1 MLYTEDTRIE
11 ALAVHVVGNK
21 SKDEP
26 LTVSPEL
33 SAQVAD
39 EGLMRTLTAYF
50 LGGFKSEECYNLHHE
65 TDLGC
70 NEVWNFACR
79 IFDDPEALLEHSVS
93 LAKHL
98 YESGMHPQIKGGEFY
113 TAYFSDCN
121 FGGERCDALGLFKSE
136 TRDTFLDVEQQAGGV
151 HIAAREGIDI
161 KRLDKGAVIFNT
173 EREEGFAVF
182 VVDNT
187 NRTEARYWIDDF
199 LRVRQRQD
207 NYHNTHNTLAMCKKY
222 VTKHLS
228 KEFEVSKADQAEL
241 LNETMKYF
249 QEQESFSMDD
259 FSEKVIRQPEV
270 VESFTRFRQEYEQD
284 RDIRIEDEFG
294 IRQEAGAVVQERH
307 QTRPQFPHLRPRQP
321 QPAGAGRGREGQ
333 VLQSLLRRGGVGL
346 PEHAAQ
352 HQTEQH
358 EEQRPVAQP
367 EVMTPSGFFTQQ
379 RHQPEDAPA
388 AEHQQQQEFEREIA
402 RQDARPQQQKKS
414 RAEEQVH

>member
-136 TRDTFLDVEQQAGGV
+136 TRDTFLDVEQ
-151 HIAAREGIDI
+151 
-161 KRLDKGAVIFNT
+161 
-173 EREEGFAVF
+173 
-182 VVDNT
+182 
-187 NRTEARYWIDDF
+187 
-199 LRVRQRQD
+199 
-207 NYHNTHNTLAMCKKY
+207 
-222 VTKHLS
+222 
-228 KEFEVSKADQAEL
+228 
-241 LNETMKYF
+241 
-249 QEQESFSMDD
+249 
-259 FSEKVIRQPEV
+259 
-270 VESFTRFRQEYEQD
+270 
-284 RDIRIEDEFG
+284 
-294 IRQEAGAVVQERH
+294 
-307 QTRPQFPHLRPRQP
+307 
-321 QPAGAGRGREGQ
+321 
-333 VLQSLLRRGGVGL
+333 
-346 PEHAAQ
+346 
-352 HQTEQH
+352 
-358 EEQRPVAQP
+358 
-367 EVMTPSGFFTQQ
+367 
-379 RHQPEDAPA
+379 
-388 AEHQQQQEFEREIA
+388 
-402 RQDARPQQQKKS
+402 
-414 RAEEQVH
+414 

>member
-113 TAYFSDCN
+113 TVYFSDCN

-207 NYHNTHNTLAMCKKY
+207 NYHNTHNVLAMCKKY

-294 IRQEAGAVVQERH
+294 ISDSAVKKQARSYKSVIKLDRNFH
-307 QTRPQFPHLRPRQP
+307 IYVHGNRN
-321 QPAGAGRGREGQ
+321 
-333 VLQSLLRRGGVGL
+333 LL
-346 PEHAAQ
+346 
-352 HQTEQH
+352 EQGEDEKGKFYKVYY
-358 EEQRPVAQP
+358 EE
-367 EVMTPSGFFTQQ
+367 
-379 RHQPEDAPA
+379 
-388 AEHQQQQEFEREIA
+388 
-402 RQDARPQQQKKS
+402 
-414 RAEEQVH
+414 EE

>member
-79 IFDDPEALLEHSVS
+79 IFDDPEALLEHSVN

-161 KRLDKGAVIFNT
+161 KRLDK
-173 EREEGFAVF
+173 
-182 VVDNT
+182 
-187 NRTEARYWIDDF
+187 
-199 LRVRQRQD
+199 
-207 NYHNTHNTLAMCKKY
+207 
-222 VTKHLS
+222 
-228 KEFEVSKADQAEL
+228 
-241 LNETMKYF
+241 
-249 QEQESFSMDD
+249 
-259 FSEKVIRQPEV
+259 
-270 VESFTRFRQEYEQD
+270 
-284 RDIRIEDEFG
+284 
-294 IRQEAGAVVQERH
+294 
-307 QTRPQFPHLRPRQP
+307 
-321 QPAGAGRGREGQ
+321 
-333 VLQSLLRRGGVGL
+333 
-346 PEHAAQ
+346 
-352 HQTEQH
+352 
-358 EEQRPVAQP
+358 
-367 EVMTPSGFFTQQ
+367 
-379 RHQPEDAPA
+379 
-388 AEHQQQQEFEREIA
+388 
-402 RQDARPQQQKKS
+402 
-414 RAEEQVH
+414 

>member
-26 LTVSPEL
+26 LMISPDI
-33 SAQVAD
+33 SPQVAD

-136 TRDTFLDVEQQAGGV
+136 TRDTFLDVDQEAEGV
-151 HIAAREGIDI
+151 RIAAREGIDI

-173 EREEGFAVF
+173 EREGLRSSSSTTPTAPKHA
-182 VVDNT
+182 T
-187 NRTEARYWIDDF
+187 GSTTF
-199 LRVRQRQD
+199 LRVRPRQD

-228 KEFEVSKADQAEL
+228 KEFDVSKADQAEM

-249 QEQESFSMDD
+249 REQDSFSLDD

-270 VESFTRFRQEYEQD
+270 VESFTRVRQENEQD
-284 RDIRIEDEFG
+284 RDIRIEDEFA
-294 IRQEAGAVVQERH
+294 ISDSAVRKQARAYKSVIKLDRNFH
-307 QTRPQFPHLRPRQP
+307 IYVHGNRN
-321 QPAGAGRGREGQ
+321 
-333 VLQSLLRRGGVGL
+333 LL
-346 PEHAAQ
+346 
-352 HQTEQH
+352 EQGEDEKGKFYKVYYEK
-358 EEQRPVAQP
+358 EE
-367 EVMTPSGFFTQQ
+367 
-379 RHQPEDAPA
+379 
-388 AEHQQQQEFEREIA
+388 
-402 RQDARPQQQKKS
+402 
-414 RAEEQVH
+414 

>member
-1 MLYTEDTRIE
+1 MEQ
-11 ALAVHVVGNK
+11 HQ
-21 SKDEP
+21 
-26 LTVSPEL
+26 
-33 SAQVAD
+33 SAQD
-39 EGLMRTLTAYF
+39 EAPHSDFLMLVQDDSMKNAGIRAGDRVEIAACDHVEPGQIALVKVGGEYLLRVLWEDGQILAPANPAYMA
-50 LGGFKSEECYNLHHE
+50 
-65 TDLGC
+65 
-70 NEVWNFACR
+70 EVFTR
-79 IFDDPEALLEHSVS
+79 DE
-93 LAKHL
+93 LA
-98 YESGMHPQIKGGEFY
+98 GVQIKGGEFY

-294 IRQEAGAVVQERH
+294 ISDSAVKKQARSYKSVIKLDRNFH
-307 QTRPQFPHLRPRQP
+307 IYVHGNRN
-321 QPAGAGRGREGQ
+321 
-333 VLQSLLRRGGVGL
+333 LL
-346 PEHAAQ
+346 
-352 HQTEQH
+352 EQGEDEKGKFYKVYY
-358 EEQRPVAQP
+358 EE
-367 EVMTPSGFFTQQ
+367 
-379 RHQPEDAPA
+379 
-388 AEHQQQQEFEREIA
+388 
-402 RQDARPQQQKKS
+402 
-414 RAEEQVH
+414 EE

>member
-113 TAYFSDCN
+113 TVYFSDCN

-199 LRVRQRQD
+199 LRVRP
-207 NYHNTHNTLAMCKKY
+207 A
-222 VTKHLS
+222 
-228 KEFEVSKADQAEL
+228 
-241 LNETMKYF
+241 
-249 QEQESFSMDD
+249 
-259 FSEKVIRQPEV
+259 
-270 VESFTRFRQEYEQD
+270 
-284 RDIRIEDEFG
+284 
-294 IRQEAGAVVQERH
+294 AGQLPQYAQHAGDVQEIRH
-307 QTRPQFPHLRPRQP
+307 ETPLEGVRGVEGRP
-321 QPAGAGRGREGQ
+321 GR
-333 VLQSLLRRGGVGL
+333 
-346 PEHAAQ
+346 AAQ
-352 HQTEQH
+352 
-358 EEQRPVAQP
+358 RDD
-367 EVMTPSGFFTQQ
+367 EVFP
-379 RHQPEDAPA
+379 R
-388 AEHQQQQEFEREIA
+388 
-402 RQDARPQQQKKS
+402 S
-414 RAEEQVH
+414 RRAFRWMIFRRR

>member
-151 HIAAREGIDI
+151 HIAAREGIATSN
-161 KRLDKGAVIFNT
+161 GWT
-173 EREEGFAVF
+173 REP
-182 VVDNT
+182 
-187 NRTEARYWIDDF
+187 
-199 LRVRQRQD
+199 
-207 NYHNTHNTLAMCKKY
+207 
-222 VTKHLS
+222 
-228 KEFEVSKADQAEL
+228 
-241 LNETMKYF
+241 
-249 QEQESFSMDD
+249 SFSTRNARRGLR
-259 FSEKVIRQPEV
+259 SSSSTTPTAPKHATGSTTSCACASGRTTTTIRT
-270 VESFTRFRQEYEQD
+270 TRWRCA
-284 RDIRIEDEFG
+284 RNTSRNTS
-294 IRQEAGAVVQERH
+294 RRSSRCRRP
-307 QTRPQFPHLRPRQP
+307 TRP
-321 QPAGAGRGREGQ
+321 
-333 VLQSLLRRGGVGL
+333 SCSTRR
-346 PEHAAQ
+346 
-352 HQTEQH
+352 
-358 EEQRPVAQP
+358 
-367 EVMTPSGFFTQQ
+367 
-379 RHQPEDAPA
+379 
-388 AEHQQQQEFEREIA
+388 
-402 RQDARPQQQKKS
+402 
-414 RAEEQVH
+414 